1 MNLKH
6 ENIHEY
12 VIKCTN
18 TTQITLDDDFNV
30 MDSKPDI
37 DLIVKEW
44 GMAVVNGVRVNQD
57 KAQIDGTLVF
67 AIMYTGSS
75 ENDKRFI
82 PVRMDGSLNFLENV
96 NLSCDAT
103 GLDVNCKAQLEDLTI
118 KSINSRKISV
128 KAIVALTVT
137 CEEIKNISI
146 STGIEDGDC
155 NAELLLKDFEYVQ
168 ADVNM
173 KDNLRIKETVSVP
186 NGKADIGSL
195 VWDDVDVR
203 NVNTRM
209 TEDGLSVSGE
219 LNVFI
224 MYIADDEAGQVQW
237 YETST
242 PFTGIIDVSGAN
254 PDGISY
260 VGYNVISKNV
270 AVLFVWLYAAAYV
283 LHLYFDFSG
292 YSDMAIGLGR
302 IFGFHFI
309 ENFNYP
315 YISASVTE
323 FWRRWHMSLGSWFR
337 DYVYIPLGGNRVSKA
352 KWFRNIFIVWL
363 LTGLWHGAAWTF
375 ILWGL
380 FFAVFLTAE
389 KLWYG
394 EALAQTRFLKHLY
407 VLLLIAVSFVIFDAA
422 SVSDAFRTI
431 GSLFGL
437 GGLPRSDVL
446 ARYYFDSY
454 SGVFLVAIV
463 GATPLPAKIV
473 RQFSEDDPGKKIMS
487 VVEPVVL
494 LGLLTVVTAYLV
506 DGSFNPFLYFRF

>member
-1 MNLKH
+1 MVFSSLIFLWIFLPVVFILYFTAKEQYRNIILLIASLFFYAWGEPVYVFVMMLSIVINYFCGLKIGVEDEHKRKRALFWGVFVNLA
-6 ENIHEY
+6 
-12 VIKCTN
+12 
-18 TTQITLDDDFNV
+18 L
-30 MDSKPDI
+30 
-37 DLIVKEW
+37 L
-44 GMAVVNGVRVNQD
+44 GVF
-57 KAQIDGTLVF
+57 K
-67 AIMYTGSS
+67 YTG
-75 ENDKRFI
+75 F
-82 PVRMDGSLNFLENV
+82 FTENV
-96 NLSCDAT
+96 NAVF
-103 GLDVNCKAQLEDLTI
+103 GLQVEVKHLPLPIGISFYTFQ
-118 KSINSRKISV
+118 SISYLVDIYRRV
-128 KAIVALTVT
+128 
-137 CEEIKNISI
+137 CEPQKNIVKMGLFISFFPQLIAGPILKYYDIASQIDKRQVTLPLFNEGAVRFLQGLAKKVIIANIMAKTADEIFALGISDI
-146 STGIEDGDC
+146 STPTAWI
-155 NAELLLKDFEYVQ
+155 
-168 ADVNM
+168 
-173 KDNLRIKETVSVP
+173 
-186 NGKADIGSL
+186 
-195 VWDDVDVR
+195 
-203 NVNTRM
+203 
-209 TEDGLSVSGE
+209 
-219 LNVFI
+219 
-224 MYIADDEAGQVQW
+224 
-237 YETST
+237 
-242 PFTGIIDVSGAN
+242 GII
-254 PDGISY
+254 
-260 VGYNVISKNV
+260 
-270 AVLFVWLYAAAYV
+270 AYTFQI
-283 LHLYFDFSG
+283 YFDFSA

-473 RQFSEDDPGKKIMS
+473 RQFSEDGPGKKIMS

-494 LGLLTVVTAYLV
+494 LALLAVCTAFLV
-506 DGSFNPFLYFRF
+506 SGSANPFLYFRF